1 MKSTNKSDIL
11 RRFEREML
19 NKILHIPED
28 TKKRGPNF
36 KIRIHL

>member
-1 MKSTNKSDIL
+1 MNSTDKSDML
-11 RRFEREML
+11 WGFEHEML
-19 NKILHIPED
+19 NKILHISED